1 MSYKKYVLVALV
13 VFGGLLLPSCVKN
26 EPSVLKVFVRSSDF
40 ILTPDARVRIVSDI
54 KKGTPEYY
62 DEGTTNG
69 SGVAIF
75 NLDPLFDQYGKKD
88 EKVAY
93 LTIYAKDTA
102 DFYTIGTVRAKAS
115 LTATETI
122 ILED

>member
-1 MSYKKYVLVALV
+1 MSYKKLVLVALV
-13 VFGGLLLPSCVKN
+13 VFGGILLPSCVKK

-40 ILTPDARVRIVSDI
+40 ILTEDVQVRIVGNVNKD
-54 KKGTPEYY
+54 TPEYF
-62 DEGTTNG
+62 DEKRTNS

-75 NLDPLFDQYGKKD
+75 NLDELFDKYGKKD
-88 EKVAY
+88 DKVAY
-93 LTIYAKDTA
+93 FTIYAKDTA
-102 DFYTIGTVRAKAS
+102 DFYTVGKAKAKAN